1 MPGAFGGEGTG
12 AQSQPAALPCQPGA
26 AVHGTP
32 WLGRAPLAHLRSL
45 CLPPQTET
53 GGNHPLAQG
62 QILISLPAL
71 GVGMRQ
77 SPPLVQR
84 GACICPW
91 TSTG

>member
-1 MPGAFGGEGTG
+1 MAPLGSAVPHWLISGAF
-12 AQSQPAALPCQPGA
+12 A
-26 AVHGTP
+26 
-32 WLGRAPLAHLRSL
+32 
-45 CLPPQTET
+45 LPPQTET

-62 QILISLPAL
+62 QILISLLAL